1 MRSSARPGSALL
13 FFLLLAL
20 ALLPPSLVQAQES
33 AESAP
38 TGEGGAAETRPN
50 TWNERLFR
58 RFFQDGANAQDT
70 PWYGVQLVTLD
81 RTGARAWGVG
91 ATVAVAPVGGLELGG
106 RIDYLDVN
114 LAPAINE
121 SGYRDRK
128 AFTDLEVALKYRFGK
143 GLSAGAL
150 LTLPTGDE
158 RAGTGTNQTDGSLF
172 AALRRPWKLDPR
184 FGSGEWTAHLG
195 IGFYDDTRLV
205 GEQRTGRETLQLGG
219 GFLWGSRPDLVW
231 IVEGVIETRRYE
243 ETGWIGEFVGGLSW
257 RVADNVALRPS
268 LDIGLTSSAPD
279 WVLKVEFVF
288 RP

>member
-1 MRSSARPGSALL
+1 LLSAPP
-13 FFLLLAL
+13 AL
-20 ALLPPSLVQAQES
+20 AQEGS
-33 AESAP
+33 EPAAGTES
-38 TGEGGAAETRPN
+38 AAETARPN

-91 ATVAVAPVGGLELGG
+91 TTIAVAPVGGLELGG

-128 AFTDLEVALKYRFGK
+128 AFTDLELAVKYRFGK
-143 GLSAGAL
+143 GISAGAL
-150 LTLPTGDE
+150 ITLPTGDE
-158 RAGTGTNQTDGSLF
+158 RAGTGTGQTDGSLF
-172 AALRRPWKLDPR
+172 GTVRRPWKLEPR

-195 IGFYDDTRLV
+195 VGFYDDTRIV
-205 GEQRTGRETLQLGG
+205 GERRTGRTTMQLGG
-219 GFLWGSRPDLVW
+219 GFLWGHRPDLVW
-231 IVEGVIETRRYE
+231 IVEGVIETKRYDQ
-243 ETGWIGEFVGGLSW
+243 TGWIGEFVGGLSW
-257 RVADNVALRPS
+257 RVADNVAIRPS

-279 WVLKVEFVF
+279 WILKVEFVF